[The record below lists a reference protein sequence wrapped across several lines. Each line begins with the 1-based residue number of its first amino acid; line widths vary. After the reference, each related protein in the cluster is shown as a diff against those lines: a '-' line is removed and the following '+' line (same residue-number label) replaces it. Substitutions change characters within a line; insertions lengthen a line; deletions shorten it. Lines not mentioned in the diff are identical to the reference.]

1 MNTGGTVNRL
11 SMIILLII
19 LSTFSGGKAMAFTT
33 EIVTVGTV
41 ALDHYLPDQEISNQ
55 KILFVHSSGHGSWM
69 WKNFLSYFAERG
81 YDAWAINFRGHYLS
95 DPVTDWEMV
104 GVEAYLEDIENALK
118 RIGRQVTVVGHSM
131 SGLLILK
138 YAESHQ
144 VAGLIV
150 SQSGIPKS
158 LMEKKGIA
166 LPGPMAGKGK
176 REITAGA
183 IMPIQDREM
192 VKAMLFDRGNV
203 DEETVDLVV
212 KMMGKESA
220 RVGGEIMQME
230 LIPEKITAPV
240 YVLGFDASKIGMKMP
255 VDLNKVLA
263 EELKAKDYKVIEP
276 GGHNYMLEHNWQ
288 DFAQQFEVWITAH

>member
-1 MNTGGTVNRL
+1 
-11 SMIILLII
+11 MIMVLII
-19 LSTFSGGKAMAFTT
+19 FFLNSFGGRVMAYTT

-41 ALDHYLPDQEISNQ
+41 ALDHYLPAQEISSQ
-55 KILFVHSSGHGSWM
+55 KLLFVHSAGHGSWM

-81 YDAWAINFRGHYLS
+81 YDSWAINFRGHHLS
-95 DPVTDWEMV
+95 DPVSDWEAV
-104 GVEAYLEDIENALK
+104 GVKEYLEDIETALK
-118 RIGRQVTVVGHSM
+118 RIGGKAVVVGHSM

-150 SQSGIPKS
+150 SQSGIPQS
-158 LMEKKGIA
+158 LMQKKGIA

-183 IMPIQDREM
+183 IMPLQDKEM

-203 DEETVDLVV
+203 DEEVVDLVV

-230 LIPEKITAPV
+230 LTPEKITAPV
-240 YVLGFDASKIGMKMP
+240 YVLGFDARKIGMELP

-263 EELKAKDYKVIEP
+263 EVVKAKDYKVIEP
-276 GGHNYMLEHNWQ
+276 GGHNYMLEHNWR
-288 DFAQQFEVWITAH
+288 DFARQFEVWVNAH

>member
-1 MNTGGTVNRL
+1 MNREDAVNRVSL
-11 SMIILLII
+11 LTLLII
-19 LSTFSGGKAMAFTT
+19 LSFSGGKAMAFTT

-41 ALDHYLPDQEISNQ
+41 ALEHYLPAQETGNQ

-95 DPVTDWEMV
+95 EPVKDWETV
-104 GVEAYLEDIENALK
+104 GVNAYLEDMKNALQ
-118 RIGRQVTVVGHSM
+118 RIGGKVIVVGHSM

-158 LMEKKGIA
+158 LMEKKGIKLA
-166 LPGPMAGKGK
+166 GPTEGKGK

-183 IMPIQDREM
+183 IMPMQDRKM
-192 VKAMLFDRGNV
+192 VKALFFDKGNV
-203 DEETVDLVV
+203 DEETVDLVI
-212 KMMGKESA
+212 KMLGEESA
-220 RVGGEIMQME
+220 RVGKEIMQME
-230 LIPEKITAPV
+230 LTPEKITAPV
-240 YVLGFDASKIGMKMP
+240 YVLGFDIRKIGMDLP

-263 EELKAKDYKVIEP
+263 EELNAKDYKVIEP

-288 DFAQQFEVWITAH
+288 DFAQQFEVWISAQ

>member
-1 MNTGGTVNRL
+1 MEGTMNR
-11 SMIILLII
+11 LLII
-19 LSTFSGGKAMAFTT
+19 MVLTVFFLISLGGRVMAYTT
-33 EIVTVGTV
+33 EIVTAGTV
-41 ALDHYLPDQEISNQ
+41 ALDHYLPAQETSNQ
-55 KILFVHSSGHGSWM
+55 KLLFVHSSGHGSWM

-81 YDAWAINFRGHYLS
+81 YDSWAINFRGHHLS
-95 DPVTDWEMV
+95 NPVSDWEAV
-104 GVEAYLEDIENALK
+104 GVKEYLEDIESALQ
-118 RIGRQVTVVGHSM
+118 RIGGKVIVVGHSM

-158 LMEKKGIA
+158 LMEKKGIELA
-166 LPGPMAGKGK
+166 GPTAGKGK
-176 REITAGA
+176 RDITAGA

-192 VKAMLFDRGNV
+192 AKALFFDRGNV

-212 KMMGKESA
+212 KMLGKESA
-220 RVGGEIMQME
+220 RVGKEIMQME
-230 LIPEKITAPV
+230 LTPEKITAPV
-240 YVLGFDASKIGMKMP
+240 YVLGFDIRKIGMDLP

-288 DFAQQFEVWITAH
+288 DFARQFEVWINTQ

>member
-1 MNTGGTVNRL
+1 VNRL

-118 RIGRQVTVVGHSM
+118 RIGGQVTVVGHSM

-288 DFAQQFEVWITAH
+288 DFAQQFEVWVSAQ